1 MTEQNLKLSILPKL
15 DNLALRC
22 RNLNQKASQ
31 WKLFFYGV
39 RYGSKR

>member
-1 MTEQNLKLSILPKL
+1 MGLYTIICPIGV
-15 DNLALRC
+15 